1 MLANAKDLYADVE
14 AHANTTIKKEEDL
27 IVCSLAISEQERAVV
42 EKEWDIQVHS
52 EAVDARLE
60 HELKGVT
67 SHEASLDTR
76 EAALVEERKNL
87 EETRLIVCNCEL
99 TTDIRHA
106 RLDTRE
112 AGLVDRERWLAEV

>member
-1 MLANAKDLYADVE
+1 MLANAKDLYADIE
-14 AHANTTIKKEEDL
+14 ALANTTIKKEEDL

-67 SHEASLDTR
+67 SHEAGLDTR

-87 EETRLIVCNCEL
+87 EETWLTVSNREL
-99 TTDIRHA
+99 TTDIRHT

-112 AGLVDRERWLAEV
+112 AGLVDRERWLAEA